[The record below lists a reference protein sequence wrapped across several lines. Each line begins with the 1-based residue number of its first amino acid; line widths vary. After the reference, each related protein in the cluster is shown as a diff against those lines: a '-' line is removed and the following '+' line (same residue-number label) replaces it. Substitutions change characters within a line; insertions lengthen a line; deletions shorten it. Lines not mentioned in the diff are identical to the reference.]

1 MVRTSAS
8 MKPWQGIL
16 FGLIFAIIG
25 AAVLWFAV
33 SSIKTY
39 NDKNETFKPVVATVV
54 DYNQNDE
61 GLQAIVV
68 EYKVDGE
75 IYRKASNSYS
85 NMPKSIGSTVDV
97 KYNPLNPKDA
107 IWVNDSTNIVMPLF
121 GGVFTLIGI
130 IIMISSAI
138 KMKNKE
144 QYM

>member
-1 MVRTSAS
+1 MIRTSVP

-25 AAVLWFAV
+25 GALLWFSV

-68 EYKVDGE
+68 EYEVDGE
-75 IYRKASNSYS
+75 TYRKASNSYS
-85 NMPKSIGSTVDV
+85 NMPKSIGSTVEV

-107 IWVNDSTNIVMPLF
+107 IWVNDSTNIIMPLI
-121 GGVFTLIGI
+121 GGVFALIGVI
-130 IIMISSAI
+130 IIISSAI
-138 KMKNKE
+138 KMKNGE
-144 QYM
+144 QYI